1 MKRALAMRRRCKLS
15 PKPRGFSTLTGAHA
29 PVSVCPPRHLPTPG
43 RLPPPRGVHTAT
55 LIVCAC
61 RALLADM
68 GKPKKALKLF
78 RKSVEVEPRGS
89 HVKHMYIAQCAVGEE
104 AIR

>member
-1 MKRALAMRRRCKLS
+1 M
-15 PKPRGFSTLTGAHA
+15 
-29 PVSVCPPRHLPTPG
+29 
-43 RLPPPRGVHTAT
+43 
-55 LIVCAC
+55 CAC